1 VEPFETVEYKGYT
14 IELHR
19 DENPWNPREEQ
30 DNLGTMVY
38 GGHRYVLGDV
48 QFGKGLDR
56 YPWTTPS
63 PDTHTAGEWE
73 DWAESMGLI
82 YLRTYAYIHGTVVMD
97 TRGFHGRLP
106 QGHAE
111 FDSGHAGWI
120 FVSREKIREW
130 RGWKRITEKRREQI
144 EKSLAAEVQ
153 EYSDYCQGN
162 VCGYIIKGPD
172 GDLDDMDD
180 SCWGF
185 FGDDGQKYALEEAQA
200 TIDFWIRAE
209 EKRIAGIFLG
219 AANMREQIISQAY
232 A

>member
-38 GGHRYVLGDV
+38 RSDRYALGDV
-48 QFGKGLDR
+48 QFGEVPKE
-56 YPWTTPS
+56 YPWPVPG
-63 PDTHTAGEWE
+63 PDTHTADEWE
-73 DWAESMGLI
+73 EWAEKQGLI
-82 YLRTYAYIHGTVVMD
+82 YLRTYVYIHGVVAMS
-97 TRGFHGRLP
+97 TRSFHGRA
-106 QGHAE
+106 QHAE
-111 FDSGHAGWI
+111 WDSGHAGWI
-120 FVSREKIREW
+120 FVSKARVREW
-130 RGWKRITEKRREQI
+130 RGWKLITKKRQEQI
-144 EKSLAAEVQ
+144 RESLAAEVQ
-153 EYSDYCQGN
+153 EYNDFCQGN
-162 VCGYIIKGPD
+162 VCGFIIKGPD